1 MNKLEFQR
9 VITLINERLGV
20 LDKRVD
26 ENKRVLHKLIHEF
39 DDLFKMLTSTPDF
52 SDFDD
57 SDFPPD
63 IFEKNE
69 KKSTDSVYIKD
80 STVAAKFLF
89 EQMEQLRELQKELEK
104 YEDEFTPGT
113 LGES

>member
-63 IFEKNE
+63 IFEKM
-69 KKSTDSVYIKD
+69 KKNQLIQYILKI
-80 STVAAKFLF
+80 A
-89 EQMEQLRELQKELEK
+89 R
-104 YEDEFTPGT
+104 
-113 LGES
+113 